1 VTKRTI
7 DTVVFDLGGVLIDW
21 DPRHLYR
28 TIFTGPDAEADME
41 LFLAQ
46 VCTPEWNAEQDRGR
60 TLAEATAIL
69 VERHPEQAELI
80 EAYYGRWDEMLGRPI
95 EGTVRVA
102 AALKRGGLRLVAL
115 SNWSAETF
123 PRARHRLSF
132 LDDFDGVLI
141 SGALIVVT
149 HWYWLDPLATLI
161 VVAVIIFGTWDLL
174 KDSFQMVL
182 GAVPTGIDPG
192 KVRIFL
198 SGLPGVSRVH
208 DLHIWPL
215 STTQTALTCHLVMP
229 AGHPGDEFTSRI
241 AERLHAQF
249 NIEHSTLQ
257 IELSEDAD
265 CRLRDDDVI

>member
-1 VTKRTI
+1 MTKRTI

-69 VERHPEQAELI
+69 VERHPDQAELI

-123 PRARHRLSF
+123 PRARRRMTF

-141 SGALIVVT
+141 SGAVGLIKPDRAIFDLVAQRHQIAPSRAIFIDDSPKNVAAAAEAGFDAIVFESPDQLR
-149 HWYWLDPLATLI
+149 HELA
-161 VVAVIIFGTWDLL
+161 G
-174 KDSFQMVL
+174 
-182 GAVPTGIDPG
+182 
-192 KVRIFL
+192 R
-198 SGLPGVSRVH
+198 GLPV
-208 DLHIWPL
+208 D
-215 STTQTALTCHLVMP
+215 
-229 AGHPGDEFTSRI
+229 
-241 AERLHAQF
+241 
-249 NIEHSTLQ
+249 
-257 IELSEDAD
+257 
-265 CRLRDDDVI
+265 